1 MNTHMTLV
9 SHALCP
15 YVQRVAITLH
25 EKGLHFERRDV
36 DLARKPDWFLAL
48 SPTGKTPLLLVDST
62 PIFESSVICEY
73 LEDIH
78 DPRLHPQDPLI
89 RARHRAWIEFAST
102 VLASIGAL
110 YSAPTDAV
118 LSEKARALRRLLER
132 VDSELGDGPYF
143 AGAAFSI
150 VDAAFAPAFRYFDV
164 IDVAGLAFF
173 GGLPKL
179 AQWRREL
186 AARASVQQAVAPDYA
201 DRLRDLLLSRGEAL
215 SRALAQGD
223 IVPLAVAAN

>member
-15 YVQRVAITLH
+15 YVQRAAITLH

-78 DPRLHPQDPLI
+78 EPRLHPQDPLT
-89 RARHRAWIEFAST
+89 RARHRAWMEFAST
-102 VLASIGAL
+102 ILAAISAL

-118 LSEKARALRRLLER
+118 LWEKARALRRLLER
-132 VDSELGDGPYF
+132 VDSDLAEDPYF

-164 IDVAGLAFF
+164 IDVAGFAFF
-173 GGLPKL
+173 EGLPKL

-186 AARASVQQAVAPDYA
+186 AARASVQRAVAPDYP
-201 DRLRDLLLSRGEAL
+201 DRLRDFLLSRGTAL

-223 IVPLAVAAN
+223 IAPRAVAAD